1 MAMGGA
7 TSSRQRRRGRR
18 GVMAE
23 INVTPVVDVMLVLL
37 IVFMVAAPLLVTGVP
52 VELPKTS
59 AGAIREEAEPLSV
72 TVGADGAVYLQD
84 EAILIG
90 DLAPKLHAIARENP
104 ETRIYVRADGK
115 ADYENVAVVMAALQ
129 TAGLT
134 RIALLTEPVR
144 K

>member
-1 MAMGGA
+1 
-7 TSSRQRRRGRR
+7 
-18 GVMAE
+18 MAE

-72 TVGADGAVYLQD
+72 TVAADGAVYLQD
-84 EAILIG
+84 EAIQVG
-90 DLAPKLHAIARENP
+90 DLASKLHAIAQENP

-115 ADYENVAVVMAALQ
+115 ADYENVAVVMSALQ

-134 RIALLTEPVR
+134 RIALLTEPVH

>member
-1 MAMGGA
+1 MGGA
-7 TSSRQRRRGRR
+7 TSSRHRRRGRR

-59 AGAIREEAEPLSV
+59 AGAIREEAEPMSV